1 MSSNDY
7 VKVEPNVETFRG
19 YVIALDHELDAM
31 GTIAIPFIAFAKMS
45 GADVDKVF
53 VKEDFERFM
62 DETAQEFGG
71 EVIKHDHFPENETA
85 FSVKTNTIFGGSDD
99 HN

>member
-1 MSSNDY
+1 MNSEDY
-7 VKVEPNVETFRG
+7 VKVEPDSETFRG
-19 YVIALDHELDAM
+19 YAFALDRELEAH
-31 GTIAIPFIAFAKMS
+31 GSIAIAFIAFAKMS

-71 EVIKHDHFPENETA
+71 NIIKHAHFPPNETA
-85 FSVKTNTIFGGSDD
+85 FSFEGD
-99 HN
+99 